1 MWPCCERRKARRCT
15 RQGAAVHAQNSRECI
30 GYCHNATIRLRAR
43 TVMLRDA
50 RLMLTHA
57 CKAIRST
64 TSACSHSAMYR
75 PMANA
80 VHVIIDILAM
90 KLRSALSGHAFLKI
104 AASVLFAVRAR
115 MSRPQAWGPPGS
127 TPRLRCLPAR
137 RTADASLE
145 MQSPPVES
153 VSHRA
158 SSRSERYSF
167 G

>member
-1 MWPCCERRKARRCT
+1 
-15 RQGAAVHAQNSRECI
+15 
-30 GYCHNATIRLRAR
+30 
-43 TVMLRDA
+43 MLRDA